1 MCASLL
7 LVTLVLPSE
16 SGNVADPPTAA
27 AVGDQKVVKNAALE
41 SRITVD
47 GRPISVVVVGDGILA
62 TSIDAV
68 GTASSIPT
76 GNGDGI
82 ATVIGRDDE
91 TGLAFLAVDGWADA
105 SVLPSIPAA
114 TVAESAMVTMDPEGR
129 EVPCHPSLTTNDHP
143 VADRAAISAESP
155 ITGASVV
162 SDALGTPLGIA
173 VDNASGTWMF
183 SRTAIEAALARASGN
198 G

>member
-16 SGNVADPPTAA
+16 FEDVVEPPTA
-27 AVGDQKVVKNAALE
+27 VGIDDEQTVKNAALE
-41 SRITVD
+41 PRITVG
-47 GRPISVVVVGDGILA
+47 GRPISVVVVGEGILA

-68 GTASSIPT
+68 GTASSIAT
-76 GNGDGI
+76 GTDD
-82 ATVIGRDDE
+82 ATATLIGRDEE
-91 TGLAFLAVDGWADA
+91 TGLAFLSVRGWTDA

-114 TVAESAMVTMDPEGR
+114 TVAESAMVTVDPEGR
-129 EVPCHPSLTTNDHP
+129 EVPCHPSLTTNDHTD
-143 VADRAAISAESP
+143 ADRTPISSESP
-155 ITGASVV
+155 ITGAAVV
-162 SDALGTPLGIA
+162 SDTLGTPLGVA

-183 SRTAIEAALARASGN
+183 SRTAIEAALARASGT